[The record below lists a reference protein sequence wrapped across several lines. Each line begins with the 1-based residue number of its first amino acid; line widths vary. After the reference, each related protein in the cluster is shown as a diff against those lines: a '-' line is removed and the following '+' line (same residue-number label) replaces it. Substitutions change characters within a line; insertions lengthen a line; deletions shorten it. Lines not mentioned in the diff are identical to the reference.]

1 MVENYVVF
9 AMERKDG
16 IDGVPGGGSAV
27 QSAGVSI
34 LPVRDGCVCIVCW
47 LRVRLW

>member
-16 IDGVPGGGSAV
+16 IDGVPGGGV
-27 QSAGVSI
+27 QCK
-34 LPVRDGCVCIVCW
+34 VRAYLSC
-47 LRVRLW
+47 R